1 MNQVALLLFLPIF
14 FITGLAYG
22 ASGEGIPWSL
32 VGPQTLNFSLF
43 VLLLVY
49 LLRKRVRDL
58 FTQRKRDYNQLFHQA
73 EMEREA
79 AEKKKSEILQKL
91 KTLKEESQEAL
102 EKAQLEAGELKKKI
116 LSEAHSV
123 SDRFSKESERTV
135 QYELNKAKLELRG
148 ELLVGSLKSAE
159 AHLREKVDT
168 STQEKLN
175 KEFTDKV
182 QVICQ

>member
-1 MNQVALLLFLPIF
+1 MNQAAFLLFFPIF
-14 FITGLAYG
+14 LIAGLAYG
-22 ASGEGIPWSL
+22 ASGEGIPWFL
-32 VGPQTLNFSLF
+32 VGPQILNFVLF

-58 FTQRKRDYNQLFHQA
+58 FTQRKKDYNQLFHQA

-79 AEKKKSEILQKL
+79 AEKKKSEMLQKL
-91 KTLKEESQEAL
+91 KVLEEESQEAL
-102 EKAQLEAGELKKKI
+102 EKAQQEAGELKKKI
-116 LSEAHSV
+116 LSEAHSI
-123 SDRFSKESERTV
+123 SDRFLKEAERTI
-135 QYELNKAKLELRG
+135 QYELNKAKSKLRE

-159 AHLREKVDT
+159 AHLREKVDA